1 LLRLTYCVAILY
13 TRSMAETKTAQIN
26 LRMQPSLKRTLEK
39 AAADDRRSLTG
50 LIEKLV
56 YDYLR
61 KKGYLK

>member
-1 LLRLTYCVAILY
+1 
-13 TRSMAETKTAQIN
+13 
-26 LRMQPSLKRTLEK
+26 MQPSLKRALEK

-61 KKGYLK
+61 KKRYLK